1 MVALLRRAASR
12 WKNLPAGYEVGVQSN
27 IKMHKEP
34 LSQGIRAVA
43 IVEATKAGLVYLAG
57 FGLLAL
63 IHRDVQVMA
72 ERFVTRLHLN
82 PARRYPHI
90 FIDVATRLDDD
101 RRLWM
106 LASLAMVY
114 AIMRSVEAY
123 GLWRE
128 RRWAEWFAL
137 VTAAIYLPLEVYE
150 IHARVTWVRIT
161 ALVINAAIVI
171 VMAYALRRSQRS
183 GVGKPAC

>member
-1 MVALLRRAASR
+1 M
-12 WKNLPAGYEVGVQSN
+12 
-27 IKMHKEP
+27 
-34 LSQGIRAVA
+34 A
-43 IVEATKAGLVYLAG
+43 IVEAAKAGLVYLAG

-63 IHRDVQVMA
+63 IHRDVQAMA

-82 PARRYPHI
+82 PARRYPRI

-106 LASLAMVY
+106 LASFAMAY
-114 AIMRSVEAY
+114 AVMRSVEAY

-137 VTAAIYLPLEVYE
+137 GTAALYLPLEVYE
-150 IHARVTWVRIT
+150 IHAHVTWVRVT
-161 ALVINAAIVI
+161 ALVVNAAIVV
-171 VMAYALRRSQRS
+171 VMALALRESRRQK
-183 GVGKPAC
+183 VG

>member
-1 MVALLRRAASR
+1 M
-12 WKNLPAGYEVGVQSN
+12 
-27 IKMHKEP
+27 
-34 LSQGIRAVA
+34 AV
-43 IVEATKAGLVYLAG
+43 IEATKAGLVYLAG

-63 IHRDVQVMA
+63 IHRNVQVMA
-72 ERFVTRLHLN
+72 EHFVTRLHLN

-90 FIDVATRLDDD
+90 FIDVASRLDDD

-106 LASLAMVY
+106 LASLAMAY
-114 AIMRSVEAY
+114 AMMRSVEAY

-150 IHARVTWVRIT
+150 IHAHVTWIRIT
-161 ALVINAAIVI
+161 ALVVNAVI
-171 VMAYALRRSQRS
+171 VAIMACALRQSPQPN
-183 GVGKPAC
+183 GGKPA